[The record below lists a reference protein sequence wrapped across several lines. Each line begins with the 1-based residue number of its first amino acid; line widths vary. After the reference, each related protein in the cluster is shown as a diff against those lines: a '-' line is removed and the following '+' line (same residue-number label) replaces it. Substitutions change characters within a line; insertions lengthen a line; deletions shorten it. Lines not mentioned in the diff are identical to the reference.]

1 MKYKIGDRVRF
12 RTDLEVGDLYPT
24 DGGNWVYTG
33 GMNITLEEHNF
44 EGTIIDIKQQN
55 GSGRVGY
62 VLDIDP
68 ENPYYCDAM
77 IEDCIFEFNTADILD
92 FIS

>member
-12 RTDLEVGDLYPT
+12 RTALYFDDIYPT
-24 DGGNWVYTG
+24 DGGHWFYTG
-33 GMNITLEEHNF
+33 NMDIALRKHNF
-44 EGTIIDIKQQN
+44 EATIIDIKRQS

-68 ENPYYCDAM
+68 GNPYYCDAM
-77 IEDCIFEFNTADILD
+77 IEDCIFEFNTDDILD

>member
-12 RTDLEVGDLYPT
+12 RTDLEFDALYST
-24 DGGNWVYTG
+24 DGGHWFYQRN
-33 GMNITLEEHNF
+33 MDIALKEHNF
-44 EGTIIDIKQQN
+44 EATIINIERQS

-77 IEDCIFEFNTADILD
+77 IEKCISDFNIADILD